1 MLQVGRIEILGMHC
15 SACSTAVERAL
26 SAMDGVQSASVSLS
40 LQMAEVTYDSA
51 AVTEVSIAESPV
63 WMDFSCSGYLVH

>member
-1 MLQVGRIEILGMHC
+1 
-15 SACSTAVERAL
+15 
-26 SAMDGVQSASVSLS
+26 MDGVQSASVSLS